1 MIKLEVIE
9 DFMLSRFDELK
20 NLKRANLSKEGR
32 LFKKDTFECNKEL
45 ADYLLGENKLKKA
58 FVKIIEVE
66 PEKEIPEEV
75 KENVKKV
82 IKNQKAKV
90 EKKTKK
96 ED

>member
-9 DFMLSRFDELK
+9 DFTLSRFDELK

-66 PEKEIPEEV
+66 PKKDSKIICEDEEV
-75 KENVKKV
+75 EKLFEEKPKK
-82 IKNQKAKV
+82 
-90 EKKTKK
+90 KKTKK